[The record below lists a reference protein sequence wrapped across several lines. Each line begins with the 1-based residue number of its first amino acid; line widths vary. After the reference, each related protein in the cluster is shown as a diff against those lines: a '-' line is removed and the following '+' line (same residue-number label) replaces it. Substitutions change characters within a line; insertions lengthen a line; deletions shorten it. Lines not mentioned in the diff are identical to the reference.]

1 MKENEFK
8 FFFTDVEKQGVIEF
22 KRFLDTCGCKSEFF
36 SGQSKNDN
44 AMGTEISEILIAV
57 IGSGA
62 FTTVGSA
69 IGIWIQRHR
78 EGKMTI
84 DIDGKKM
91 HVELENCTEKER
103 DKVRKW
109 FEKQIKKW

>member
-8 FFFTDVEKQGVIEF
+8 IFFTDVEKQGIIEF
-22 KRFLDTCGCKSEFF
+22 KRFLDDCGCKTEFF
-36 SGQSKNDN
+36 SELSKNDN
-44 AMGTEISEILIAV
+44 VMGPELSEIIIAIV
-57 IGSGA
+57 GSGA
-62 FTTVGSA
+62 ITAVGSA

-84 DIDGKKM
+84 DFDGKKM
-91 HVELENCTEKER
+91 YVELENCTEKER

-109 FEKQIKKW
+109 FEKQIKKR